1 MLLVKH
7 IAHAG
12 PTTLRLGVA
21 LLSFFLISLPF
32 SAENQDSTQVRT
44 GTRKKGLAYTHT
56 SYKTFLMAESP
67 LPSVHSKLQAR

>member
-21 LLSFFLISLPF
+21 LLSFFFNF
-32 SAENQDSTQVRT
+32 SSIQRGKPGQ
-44 GTRKKGLAYTHT
+44 HT
-56 SYKTFLMAESP
+56 SENRHPQKRP
-67 LPSVHSKLQAR
+67 CVHAHKLQNLPNGGIASTLSSL